1 MDRVM
6 RRLSSSSTVFYKR
19 VFPLLWVA
27 LIVLFG
33 AMMWLLPTRAGQP
46 IWPQLLPL
54 PCMFGVGFL
63 VYRKLIADL
72 LDEVWLD
79 GDNLL
84 LKNRRQQRRV
94 ALRDVMNI
102 NASTMTN
109 PRRITV
115 MLRTSSHFGRDLS
128 FIPAST
134 RGLFSAFK
142 PDPIATELIERVDSL
157 QSASR

>member
-1 MDRVM
+1 M

-19 VFPLLWVA
+19 VFPLLWFTVVA
-27 LIVLFG
+27 FSG
-33 AMMWLLPTRAGQP
+33 AMMWLVPTRAGQP
-46 IWPQLLPL
+46 VWPQFLPL
-54 PCMFGVGFL
+54 PFMLIVGFL
-63 VYRKLIADL
+63 VYRKLIANL

-84 LKNRRQQRRV
+84 LKNRREQLRV
-94 ALRDVMNI
+94 ALRDVINI
-102 NASTMTN
+102 NVSRMFN

-115 MLRTSSHFGRDLS
+115 MLRTNSRFGRDLS
-128 FIPAST
+128 FIPASP

-157 QSASR
+157 RGASR

>member
-19 VFPLLWVA
+19 IFPVLWLTVV
-27 LIVLFG
+27 VLSG
-33 AMMWLLPTRAGQP
+33 AMMWLLPARAGQP
-46 IWPQLLPL
+46 FWPPFLLLPFML
-54 PCMFGVGFL
+54 VVGFL
-63 VYRKLIADL
+63 VYRKLIAGL

-84 LKNRRQQRRV
+84 LKNRREQLRV

-102 NASTMTN
+102 NASSMTN

-115 MLRTSSHFGRDLS
+115 MLRTSSRFGRDLS
-128 FIPAST
+128 FIPASP

-157 QSASR
+157 RGVSR